1 MIWRSLQYDWGSA
14 VGLVLIVIFI
24 AWTFNKL
31 YQFREKQLNYFAD
44 NRLLNIITVKREP
57 AVFWTKVTLCC
68 LVWLLAIF
76 ALMQPKGN
84 ERYAAIDSSEQVISS
99 GKKLVRKKTH
109 QVILLIDTSASM
121 GVSDLSGGTTRLAFA
136 KEIADQVVSRL
147 KGENIS
153 LLSFTASTTDIV
165 PSTTN
170 YFFTRLMINQLTINE
185 GDTPGTDFQQAFNTI
200 AKQYIANSSNQ
211 ISKTLI
217 LMTDGGD
224 THLEELKENNSSQT
238 AYNAAV
244 QTLLKPLTNP
254 ETHQMQIV
262 IVGIGST
269 KGGFIPGV
277 TLDEKPVTSSLNTS
291 LLQQISDA
299 LHSRLLIADQMTFL
313 EISQAIMNTINQQS
327 EHTNQIQATE
337 DNSDEHLYDYYFQ
350 FPLALA
356 LIALALFLLIPNT
369 LLHKNHRTSDDNEKT

>member
-14 VGLVLIVIFI
+14 IWLLLVVIFI
-24 AWTFNKL
+24 AWIFNKL
-31 YQFREKQLNYFAD
+31 YQFREKELNHFAN

-84 ERYAAIDSSEQVISS
+84 ERYAAIDSSKQVISA
-99 GKKLVRKKTH
+99 GTKLVRKKTH
-109 QVILLIDTSASM
+109 QVILLIDNSASM
-121 GVSDLSGGTTRLAFA
+121 GVSDLSGDTTRLAFA

-147 KGENIS
+147 KGENIA
-153 LLSFTASTTDIV
+153 LLAFSESTTEIV
-165 PSTTN
+165 PLTTD

-185 GDTPGTDFQQAFNTI
+185 GDTPGTNFQQAFNTI
-200 AKQYIANSSNQ
+200 AKKYIANSSNQ

-217 LMTDGGD
+217 LMSDGGD
-224 THLEELKENNSSQT
+224 THLEELKENKFSQT
-238 AYNAAV
+238 AYNGALR
-244 QTLLKPLTNP
+244 TLLQPLTNP

-269 KGGFIPGV
+269 KGGIIPDI

-299 LHSRLLIADQMTFL
+299 VHGSLLMSDQMTFL
-313 EISQAIMNTINQQS
+313 EISQAIMDTINQQS
-327 EHTNQIQATE
+327 ERTNQIQSTE
-337 DNSDEHLYDYYFQ
+337 NNSDEHLYDYYFQ

-356 LIALALFLLIPNT
+356 LIALSLFLLIPDT
-369 LLHKNHRTSDDNEKT
+369 YSLPR